1 MKTLKVFGV
10 MIALAAVA
18 GPVSADITVVRNSC
32 DTPHTVEV
40 VSMSINTF
48 EYTFERLPNG
58 PNYIFA
64 GIVNPTSTSH
74 TRRFVVPSG
83 SYRLTYR
90 LPNSTPVGAYGQN
103 VVIRPHHR
111 VGGVCVP
118 IDPRTRR
125 AAPVAP
131 VQ

>member
-1 MKTLKVFGV
+1 
-10 MIALAAVA
+10 
-18 GPVSADITVVRNSC
+18 
-32 DTPHTVEV
+32 
-40 VSMSINTF
+40 MSLNTF
-48 EYTFERLPNG
+48 EYTFERIPNG

-64 GIVNPTSTSH
+64 GTTTTSH
-74 TRRFVVPSG
+74 TRRVPPG

-90 LPNSTPVGAYGQN
+90 IPNTTPVGVHGQN
-103 VVIRPHHR
+103 VVIRPHHL

-125 AAPVAP
+125 AMPVAP